1 MPSNAQSV
9 TPYAKLL
16 TVAKSNTDA
25 IGTIGT
31 IDVAFM
37 Y

>member
-1 MPSNAQSV
+1 LKCCDSI
-9 TPYAKLL
+9 YAKLL
-16 TVAKSNTDA
+16 TVATSITGA
-25 IGTIGT
+25 IGTIDT